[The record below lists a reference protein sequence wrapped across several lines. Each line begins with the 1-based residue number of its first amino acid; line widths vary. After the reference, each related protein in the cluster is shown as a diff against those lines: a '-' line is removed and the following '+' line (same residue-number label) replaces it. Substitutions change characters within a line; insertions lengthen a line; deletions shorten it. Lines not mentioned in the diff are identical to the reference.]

1 MSSLNKV
8 LIIGRM
14 GRDPETRYT
23 QAGQTVASFSVAT
36 DESYKDKQGTKV
48 EAVEWHNVTA
58 FGKTAD
64 FVSNYLSKGRLV
76 YVEGKIKTEKYT
88 DKQGVEKYATKI
100 LADRVQ
106 GLDNRPDG
114 QQQAAP
120 PRTASYPGQTDDDL
134 GPAFPTE
141 ASGMDDAPF

>member
-106 GLDNRPDG
+106 GLDKRSEG
-114 QQQAAP
+114 EQAAP
-120 PRTASYPGQTDDDL
+120 QQDAAPGRQEYAGGGTA
-134 GPAFPTE
+134 
-141 ASGMDDAPF
+141 GMDDAPFAPFHNY